1 MGMAPL
7 ESHMLGQSFKYAS
20 TGNNDVHVIVKE
32 DQLIYV
38 NEPYM
43 SKTNWQLEICWPWTR
58 IIKDLTYDT
67 ESIFRMY
74 EADTL
79 THL

>member
-20 TGNNDVHVIVKE
+20 IGNNDVHVIVKE

-43 SKTNWQLEICWPWTR
+43 SKTNWQLEICWP
-58 IIKDLTYDT
+58 
-67 ESIFRMY
+67 
-74 EADTL
+74 
-79 THL
+79 